1 MDPELQASPVI
12 CRQSP
17 NHMPRFQQGNSAE
30 METGNASNRVIAD
43 VQECKDIL
51 RYAVTCVLIVRHC
64 CLCLD
69 HCSDS
74 CAAWVSSVTV

>member
-1 MDPELQASPVI
+1 
-12 CRQSP
+12 
-17 NHMPRFQQGNSAE
+17 
-30 METGNASNRVIAD
+30 METGNASNRLIAD
-43 VQECKDIL
+43 VQECRDIL
-51 RYAVTCVLIVRHC
+51 GYAVTCVLVVRHC